1 MQWIY
6 IICFAL
12 ISAGLLALL
21 SVRLKDIAEVLFRS
35 RRKTATLTDELNVLT
50 GTPSQRFFNQDIEIR
65 QILKDTG
72 RADRYDAV
80 TRLTLILFAI
90 GAVLA
95 LLIGNVYMNPVLG
108 LSFSLIPIWYLRSTA
123 ASYKKHLIEELE
135 TAISIITT
143 SYLRTEDLI
152 RSVKENLDYINE
164 PVKATFEA
172 FVFESELINANT
184 TSAINSLKM
193 KIPNRVFHEW
203 ANILIQCQSDRSM
216 KNTLPTIVQKFSDV
230 RVVQSELEAMLQ
242 EPKREAITM
251 MFLVIANVPLL
262 YFLNKDWFHTLIYT
276 TPGKIALAIC
286 AAIILFSLTQI
297 MKLSKPIEYGGDG
310 T

>member
-1 MQWIY
+1 MHWIY
-6 IICFAL
+6 MICFAL
-12 ISAGLLALL
+12 LCAGLFAL
-21 SVRLKDIAEVLFRS
+21 SGVHIKDMVDVIFRP
-35 RRKTATLTDELNVLT
+35 RHRIATLGDELNVLM
-50 GTPSQRFFNQDIEIR
+50 GKPVQRFFNQKYEIR

-72 RADRYDAV
+72 REDRYDAV
-80 TRLTLILFAI
+80 THLTLILFAV
-90 GAVLA
+90 GGVLA
-95 LLIGNVYMNPVLG
+95 LLIGNVYMVPILG
-108 LSFSLIPIWYLRSTA
+108 LGFSLIPIWYLRSTA
-123 ASYKKHLIEELE
+123 AAYKKHLNEELE
-135 TAISIITT
+135 TAISIVTT

-152 RSVKENLDYINE
+152 RSVRENLEYINE

-172 FVFESELINANT
+172 FVYESELINANT

-230 RVVQSELEAMLQ
+230 RVVQSELDAMLQ

-251 MFLVIANVPLL
+251 MFLVVANVPLL
-262 YFLNKDWFHTLIYT
+262 YFLNKDWFHILIYT

-310 T
+310 A

>member
-1 MQWIY
+1 MEQLAIKKARLDQTDEINEVVSETIKEIY
-6 IICFAL
+6 SKYYSDEVVDFFLELHNHDNIH
-12 ISAGLLALL
+12 
-21 SVRLKDIAEVLFRS
+21 KDIF
-35 RRKTATLTDELNVLT
+35 T
-50 GTPSQRFFNQDIEIR
+50 QDYETR

-80 TRLTLILFAI
+80 TRLTLILFAA

-95 LLIGNVYMNPVLG
+95 LLIGNTYLVPVLG
-108 LSFSLIPIWYLRSTA
+108 LGFSLIPVWYLRSTS
-123 ASYKKHLIEELE
+123 ASYKKHLNEELE

-152 RSVKENLDYINE
+152 RSVKENLAYINE

-172 FVFESELINANT
+172 FVYESELINANT

-242 EPKREAITM
+242 EPRREAITM

-262 YFLNKDWFHTLIYT
+262 YFLNQEIGRAHV
-276 TPGKIALAIC
+276 
-286 AAIILFSLTQI
+286 
-297 MKLSKPIEYGGDG
+297 
-310 T
+310 

>member
-1 MQWIY
+1 MHWIY
-6 IICFAL
+6 IICFL
-12 ISAGLLALL
+12 LL
-21 SVRLKDIAEVLFRS
+21 SVGLCSLFGVRPKDFMDAILKS
-35 RRKTATLTDELNVLT
+35 QQKTATLTDELNVLM
-50 GTPSQRFFNQDIEIR
+50 GTPAKGFFNQDYEIK

-72 RADRYDAV
+72 RAGSYESI
-80 TRLTLILFAI
+80 TRLTLILFAV

-95 LLIGNVYMNPVLG
+95 LLINNVYMVPIMG
-108 LSFSLIPIWYLRSTA
+108 IAFSLIPIWYLRSTA
-123 ASYKKHLIEELE
+123 ASYKKHLNEELE

-143 SYLRTEDLI
+143 SYLRTEDLL
-152 RSVKENLDYINE
+152 RAVKETLPYINE

-172 FVFESELINANT
+172 FVYESELINANT

-216 KNTLPTIVQKFSDV
+216 KNTLPTITQKFSDV
-230 RVVQSELEAMLQ
+230 RVVQSELEAMMQ
-242 EPKREAITM
+242 GPRREAITM

-262 YFLNKDWFHTLIYT
+262 YFLNKDWFHTLLFT

>member
-12 ISAGLLALL
+12 TSAGLFSLFG
-21 SVRLKDIAEVLFRS
+21 VRLKDMAEAIFRS
-35 RRKTATLTDELNVLT
+35 RRRAATLGDELNVLL
-50 GTPSQRFFNQDIEIR
+50 GTPAQRFFNQDYEIR

-80 TRLTLILFAI
+80 ARLTLILFAV

-95 LLIGNVYMNPVLG
+95 LLIGNVYMVPVLG
-108 LSFSLIPIWYLRSTA
+108 LGFSLIPIWYLRNTS
-123 ASYKKHLIEELE
+123 ASYKKHLNEELE

-152 RSVKENLDYINE
+152 RSVKENLAYINE

-172 FVFESELINANT
+172 FVYESELINANT

-251 MFLVIANVPLL
+251 MFLVAANVPLL

-276 TPGKIALAIC
+276 TPGKIALAVC